1 MKKMFVYVVAL
12 SMLATAFSSCEKD
25 APEINFSQTTT
36 IGFDLTPIVNALN
49 DMSVDLSRKIDLVV
63 SAINDQKLSITQK
76 LQLLEAV
83 INTQGTNMAGKLDII
98 EAAINSQAQDIDA
111 QLALIK
117 GALDSGLLPLSG
129 KLDLIKGAIDSQAQD
144 IDAQLALIKG
154 VLDDNLVP
162 MKGKVDLIYDLLN
175 SKLVSLEGKLEAID
189 KGINDPQVGLTAK
202 LGVMQSAIEN
212 KILESQEAI
221 KSAVAQTLSSSLT
234 ALQDSMNDQYD
245 VIAQKLDTINM
256 ALKLANVEAGI
267 MEGSTRNELLM
278 LPESY
283 KVLYYDKA
291 LKDAFMKIMITQT
304 PETMTLLVQPN
315 NVTYDITPTW
325 DDADLDLFYKSYMV
339 KSDQSVPHFGVV
351 KHHLKVTC
359 DVPTLPS
366 SVVLDPN
373 KMFVEQLEASG
384 GLAYNG
390 HFINL
395 GEVTGATTFF
405 YRYYYQ
411 TVSYEGY
418 PNMLSYTGK
427 VLLNQ

>member
-98 EAAINSQAQDIDA
+98 EAAIN
-111 QLALIK
+111 
-117 GALDSGLLPLSG
+117 
-129 KLDLIKGAIDSQAQD
+129 SQAQD